1 MLRMAQ
7 RSVPGVPLARADLDD
22 ELPLQRE
29 VFDAFLCTLVSEHL
43 TRLHTLFSEAF
54 AVLRGGGRMVFSAF
68 HPELAAAGIEA
79 NFERHGTEY
88 RLGAERHTVDDYLSH
103 IHDAGFRNVHWREYS
118 ITAEL
123 LAELPSASKYLE
135 QPLLLLIDASRPRA
149 STA

>member
-1 MLRMAQ
+1 MAQ
-7 RSVPGVPLARADLDD
+7 RSVPGVPLAQADLDA

-68 HPELAAAGIEA
+68 HPELAASGIEA
-79 NFERHGTEY
+79 NFERHCTEY

-135 QPLLLLIDASRPRA
+135 RPLLLLIEAARPHASA
-149 STA
+149 A